1 MSENDNNT
9 QANTV
14 VDRVMNGIVNE
25 IIEGRIKPG
34 DKLATEPELSAQ
46 FNAGRNS
53 VREAI
58 KMLQAFGVVYIK
70 RADGTYVSSDYEQK
84 MLDPML
90 YSLILENNCRDDFV
104 DLRAVMD
111 IGVLNVIIGRKDFTK
126 FLPNL
131 YTIFGELTAE
141 LHSEHPDVHKVIELD
156 NRFHSE
162 IAAAASNPMINTIVD
177 YVNRLTLP
185 SRLETTKA
193 VIESGDVDNFCA
205 LHREMLSV
213 IEERRVNDIT
223 KVVYDHYVYWK

>member
-1 MSENDNNT
+1 MSENYNNS
-9 QANTV
+9 QASTV
-14 VDRVMNGIVNE
+14 VDRVMNGIVDE
-25 IIEGRIKPG
+25 IIQGKIKPG
-34 DKLATEPELSAQ
+34 DKLATEAELSQQ

-70 RADGTYVSSDYEQK
+70 RADGTYVSNDYEQK

-90 YSLILENNCRDDFV
+90 YGMILENDCGDDFV

-111 IGVLNVIIGRKDFTK
+111 IGVLNVIIQRKDFSK
-126 FLPNL
+126 FLPKL
-131 YTIFGELTAE
+131 YLTFGELTAE
-141 LHSEHPDVHKVIELD
+141 LHSEHPDVQKAIELD
-156 NRFHSE
+156 NRFHAE

-177 YVNRLTLP
+177 YINRLTYL
-185 SRLETTKA
+185 SRLKSTKT

-205 LHREMLSV
+205 LHRDILNV
-213 IEERRVNDIT
+213 IEERRVGDIS